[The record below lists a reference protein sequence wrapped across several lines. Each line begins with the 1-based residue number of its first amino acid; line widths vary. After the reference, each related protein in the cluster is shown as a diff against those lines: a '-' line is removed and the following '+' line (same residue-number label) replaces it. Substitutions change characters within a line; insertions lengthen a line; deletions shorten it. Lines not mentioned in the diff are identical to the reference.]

1 MVEQSARNE
10 AMERL
15 AFGAF
20 LRSCR
25 LDRKLTLRGFAA
37 EVGVTPAYISRIE
50 TGRDGPPSSEILEK
64 MEDVLD
70 LRRGTLFAAAKEA
83 PREFIEA
90 FTKNQVSKEMMPRF
104 MREIARTDLTEE
116 DWEEIIRSVR
126 DKGKKTE
133 K

>member
-1 MVEQSARNE
+1 MPKDDAREE

-20 LRSCR
+20 LRSSR
-25 LDRKLTLRGFAA
+25 LDKKMTLREFAKA
-37 EVGVTPAYISRIE
+37 VEVTPAYISRIE
-50 TGRDGPPSSEILEK
+50 TGRDGPPSSGILEK
-64 MEDVLD
+64 MEDVLK

-90 FTKNQVSKEMMPRF
+90 FTKDQVSKEMLPRF
-104 MREIARTDLTEE
+104 MRAVQKTDLSEE
-116 DWEEIIRSVR
+116 DWEEIIRNIR
-126 DKGKKTE
+126 DKGKK